1 MMPAQPP
8 TAEAAAA
15 DAKPHERGFLIAVS
29 LTTPYAN
36 AGELGE
42 NIQKALQAKADE
54 VAKQAGA
61 TYKISKVVVTSA
73 QKVTPPQNQGIT
85 PAFRARG
92 GAARQRPVVPATDKN
107 APPPPPPRPGGGF
120 GGAADANQV
129 VDTFVD
135 PVTGESLKDDWQLTM
150 LVVAVLD
157 PKPPE
162 KKEGADDATKTP
174 APAAP
179 KAATPKAAASTGETG
194 VTTTKN
200 G

>member
-1 MMPAQPP
+1 VNLQ
-8 TAEAAAA
+8 
-15 DAKPHERGFLIAVS
+15 
-29 LTTPYAN
+29 TPYAN

-54 VAKQAGA
+54 VAKQVGA
-61 TYKISKVVVTSA
+61 TYKIAKVVVTSA
-73 QKVTPPQNQGIT
+73 QKVTPPLASNVAS
-85 PAFRARG
+85 AFRSRPNATARPRP
-92 GAARQRPVVPATDKN
+92 AAPAADKN
-107 APPPPPPRPGGGF
+107 AAPPPPPRPGGGF
-120 GGAADANQV
+120 SSPDPNLV

-135 PVTGESLKDDWQLTM
+135 PVTGESLKEDWQLTM

-174 APAAP
+174 ATPAAKP
-179 KAATPKAAASTGETG
+179 ATPAASTDVADLKTR
-194 VTTTKN
+194 N